1 MRMFNANRSLKNR
14 LYLGGKKEEY
24 KTCVNKAKRRYQ
36 RQEGDMLANMKRANP
51 RGFYKL
57 FRKTK
62 KGGNKTNLTAQD
74 FCRYFSDLMSNNEQ
88 TGQDERVTPES
99 NVIFEELD
107 IYFSEGEIQEQI
119 CKLKTQKSP
128 GIDCLL
134 NEMFIKCKDIFIPIF
149 KKLFDHILS
158 TGIYPEEWS
167 KGIVIPV
174 FKKGDSSDA
183 GNYRPITLISHL
195 AKLFTAILN
204 NRLLKW
210 CKTNGCLTDAQ
221 FGFKPGYS
229 TVDAVFALHSIISD
243 FLSRKKKLY

>member
-1 MRMFNANRSLKNR
+1 MFNANRSLNNR
-14 LYLGGKKEEY
+14 LYLAGKKEEY

-107 IYFSEGEIQEQI
+107 IYFSEDEMV
-119 CKLKTQKSP
+119 P
-128 GIDCLL
+128 GLL
-134 NEMFIKCKDIFIPIF
+134 GPKPF
-149 KKLFDHILS
+149 
-158 TGIYPEEWS
+158 
-167 KGIVIPV
+167 
-174 FKKGDSSDA
+174 
-183 GNYRPITLISHL
+183 RPGTPRPGRIGP
-195 AKLFTAILN
+195 FFN
-204 NRLLKW
+204 PGLL
-210 CKTNGCLTDAQ
+210 GPL
-221 FGFKPGYS
+221 
-229 TVDAVFALHSIISD
+229 
-243 FLSRKKKLY
+243 